1 MDTTLDLREAPDTRI
16 TQAAYY
22 ALRDLPRGDTIRL
35 YTRVDPRMNLDAVN
49 LQLRNGIRWTLEQT
63 AADAWV
69 ATVHRSDD
77 VAAEDLFDAL
87 KRDHKKL
94 DQLFGMAIHR
104 VDAGALSEARGL
116 VSEFLARLKRHL
128 TFEDDVL
135 TPALKGPS
143 APPTV
148 EAMVADHRDILAQA
162 EMIDACFG
170 ELEPEAALIGPLM
183 AILAGMLSK
192 HELREE
198 SQVFPYWHGAFGR
211 LDANER
217 AAWLDRVNQALGAG
231 TAPLTGA

>member
-1 MDTTLDLREAPDTRI
+1 MNTTLDLREAPVTRI

-22 ALRDLPRGDTIRL
+22 ALRDLSHGETVTL

-49 LQLRNGIRWTLEQT
+49 LQLRNGIRWTIEQP

-77 VAAEDLFDAL
+77 VVAEDLFDAL

-94 DQLFGMAIHR
+94 DQLFGMGIHR
-104 VDAGALSEARGL
+104 VDAGALGEARQH

-128 TFEDDVL
+128 AFENEVL
-135 TPALKGPS
+135 APALKGPL

-162 EMIDACFG
+162 EMIDACFA

-198 SQVFPYWHGAFGR
+198 SQVFPYWHAAFAR
-211 LDANER
+211 LDATER
-217 AAWLDRVNQALGAG
+217 AAWLDRANQALGDG
-231 TAPLTGA
+231 SGQLTGT